1 MERTYKGYKIVR
13 NMNGNWIVTAP
24 NGGHSQHRT
33 LADSKEAIS
42 FATMS

>member
-24 NGGHSQHRT
+24 NGSHSQHKT
-33 LADSKEAIS
+33 LAAAKERVD
-42 FATMS
+42 FATMI